1 MAPAIII
8 ASVFT
13 IFYGKVIDKFGFI
26 KSLIPVLVVYAI
38 GLVLLSFFQGM
49 VMLFLGCMFMM
60 MGYLAA
66 TAAFNAAIRQHT
78 PVEKVGLFQGV
89 RMFAS
94 VLIPMLIGPWIGSAI
109 CGGGAIFGVTG
120 EDFSVSPF
128 IFLGGF
134 VVILLAAIPL
144 FFIRKGNINEEV

>member
-1 MAPAIII
+1 
-8 ASVFT
+8 
-13 IFYGKVIDKFGFI
+13 
-26 KSLIPVLVVYAI
+26 
-38 GLVLLSFFQGM
+38 
-49 VMLFLGCMFMM
+49 MLFLGCMFMM

-66 TAAFNAAIRQHT
+66 TASFNAAIRKYT
-78 PVEKVGLFQGV
+78 PIEKVGLFQGV

-128 IFLGGF
+128 IFFGGL
-134 VVILLAAIPL
+134 VVILLVAIPL
-144 FFIRKGNINEEV
+144 FFVRKENVHEEV

>member
-1 MAPAIII
+1 MIKL
-8 ASVFT
+8 VDL
-13 IFYGKVIDKFGFI
+13 YGKVIDKFSFI
-26 KSLIPVLVVYAI
+26 KSLIPVLVVYAL

-66 TAAFNAAIRQHT
+66 TASFNAAIRKYT
-78 PVEKVGLFQGV
+78 PTQKVGLFQGV

-134 VVILLAAIPL
+134 IVILTVIIPL
-144 FFIRKGNINEEV
+144 FFVRKEHVNEEV